1 MIKNNQLTLAL
12 GHRSAF
18 GLEDFLVAPS
28 NEEAVNWLDKYPDW
42 SFFALAIYGEES
54 CGKSHLAHVFK
65 TKAGKNTSIIQSTE
79 LVLDAVPKLLKQS
92 ENIAVEV
99 SEEPIDEEA
108 LFHLFNAIKENGG
121 VLLLTARKPPARWNV
136 KLPDLRS
143 RLSTIPIVEIY
154 PPDDALISAVLV
166 KLFSDRQIRVGKE
179 VISFLLRN
187 MERSFATAK
196 MIVEKSDALALSSKK
211 KITVHLVREVLKN
224 LD

>member
-28 NEEAVNWLDKYPDW
+28 NENAVNWLDKYPEW
-42 SFFALAIYGEES
+42 SSFALAIHGEES

-79 LVLDAVPKLLKQS
+79 LVLDAVPELLKQS
-92 ENIAVEV
+92 KNVAVEV
-99 SEEPIDEEA
+99 SEEPINEEA

-121 VLLLTARKPPARWNV
+121 FLLLTARKPPARWNV

-143 RLSTIPIVEIY
+143 RLSTIPTVEIY

-166 KLFSDRQIRVGKE
+166 KLFSDRQIRVGEE
-179 VISFLLRN
+179 VINFLLHN
-187 MERSFATAK
+187 MERSFAAAK
-196 MIVEKSDALALSSKK
+196 IIVEKSDVLALSSKK